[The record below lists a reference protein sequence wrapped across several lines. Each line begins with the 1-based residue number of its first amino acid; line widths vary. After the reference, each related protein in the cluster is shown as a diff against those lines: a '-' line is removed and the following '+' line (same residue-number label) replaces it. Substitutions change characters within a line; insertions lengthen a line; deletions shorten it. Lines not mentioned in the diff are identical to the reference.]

1 MDQRLTKTR
10 YGFWEIGDKPTPQ
23 ELQQYYSK
31 KYYQEGKG
39 GALEYSKDEMLHIQ
53 GKLEEYWHVLQKCLL
68 PSAGT
73 RSLLDVGC
81 GEGHALSFFRSR
93 GWSVK
98 GLDFSIAGVQSKH
111 PECLDHLVV
120 GDIYESLR
128 EELAA
133 GKVYDV
139 VWLENVLEHVLDP
152 IDLLQALHRLVAVN
166 GMAVVSVPNDCSI
179 TQLAAMTHG
188 HIDNAF
194 WVSPPDHLNYFD
206 HDSLV
211 NTAQITGWGCE
222 EILANFPIDWF
233 LFHHG
238 SNYVRDKSVGKAAHK
253 ARIQIE
259 NLIHERPVE
268 DGVRFWSAL
277 ARLGFGRNL
286 AAFLRPSDENRVG
299 PIPRLEK

>member
-1 MDQRLTKTR
+1 VDQRLTKTR
-10 YGFWEIGDKPTPQ
+10 YGFWEISDKPTPQ
-23 ELQQYYSK
+23 ELQQYYSE

-39 GALEYSKDEMLHIQ
+39 GALEYSKDEILHIQ
-53 GKLEEYWHVLQKCLL
+53 GKLEEYWHILQRCLPHL
-68 PSAGT
+68 SGT

-111 PECLDHLVV
+111 PECLDHLLV
-120 GDIYESLR
+120 GDIYESLKK
-128 EELAA
+128 EMAA

-152 IDLLQALHRLVAVN
+152 IDLLQSLHRLVAVD

-211 NTAQITGWGCE
+211 SIAQITGWGCV

-238 SNYVRDKSVGKAAHK
+238 SNYVRDKAVGKAAHK

-259 NLIHERPVE
+259 NLIHKRPVE

-277 ARLGFGRNL
+277 AKLGFGRNL
-286 AAFLRPSDENRVG
+286 TAFLRPSNENGVG
-299 PIPRLEK
+299 ISPRLER